1 MYASVHEYCIR
12 QGKVQKTC
20 HYSHVNKILSQ
31 AAHYNFF
38 SIYYISYL
46 CVQCASAYFYAM
58 DRMHGKPSLQNQQR
72 VYNRVSEDKVNV
84 KVEVNFVVRY
94 LRHILCP
101 DVIWENWKIL
111 LNYNKKILYLA
122 DPHKVFQSQ
131 CRCFQNTSN
140 YVISVPRSTAL
151 IDFS

>member
-1 MYASVHEYCIR
+1 M
-12 QGKVQKTC
+12 
-20 HYSHVNKILSQ
+20 NKILSQ

-58 DRMHGKPSLQNQQR
+58 GRMHGKPSLQNQQR

-94 LRHILCP
+94 IPAPHSLP

-111 LNYNKKILYLA
+111 LDYNKKKI
-122 DPHKVFQSQ
+122 
-131 CRCFQNTSN
+131 
-140 YVISVPRSTAL
+140 ISGRPP
-151 IDFS
+151 